1 MIGAV
6 GAVAGLSALAFSLRF
21 HWWRPAKRG
30 VPILMYHQL
39 GPHRAGS
46 ALNKWRVPES
56 SFRRQVEWL
65 ARRGYR
71 GISLRRLLDRN
82 HSPAEKPVVITFDDG
97 FDGVR
102 SVGLPILREH
112 GFLATVFVVA
122 GRLGGVDDWNDERPR
137 EKLLDADGVRELA
150 AAEFEIGSHGLN
162 HRNLIGLDDESL
174 ALETAGSRRVLEE
187 VAGAPVGSF
196 CYPYGGIDDRAVG
209 AVRDAGYHAATVIRS
224 GICDPGGDLYRM
236 RRIPVRGTDPLLD
249 FTLALTRGRSKF

>member
-39 GPHRAGS
+39 GPHRTGS
-46 ALNKWRVPES
+46 ALNKWRVSES

-82 HSPAEKPVVITFDDG
+82 LSPAEKPVVITFDDG

-102 SVGLPILREH
+102 RVGLPILREH
-112 GFLATVFVVA
+112 GFFATVFVVA
-122 GRLGGVDDWNDERPR
+122 GRLGGVDDWNDERPG
-137 EKLLDADGVRELA
+137 EKLLDADGVRALA
-150 AAEFEIGSHGLN
+150 AAGFEIGSHGLN

-187 VAGAPVGSF
+187 VAGTPVESF
-196 CYPYGGIDDRAVG
+196 CYPYGGFDDRAVE
-209 AVRDAGYHAATVIRS
+209 AVRDAGYRAATVIRS
-224 GICDPGGDLYRM
+224 GICDPSGDLYRM

-249 FTLALTRGRSKF
+249 FALAITRGRSKF